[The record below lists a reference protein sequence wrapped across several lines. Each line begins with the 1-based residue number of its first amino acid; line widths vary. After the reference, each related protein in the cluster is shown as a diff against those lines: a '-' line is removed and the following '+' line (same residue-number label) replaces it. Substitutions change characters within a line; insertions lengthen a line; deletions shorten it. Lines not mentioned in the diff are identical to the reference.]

1 MRKLLIFFTLFIF
14 SSISYS
20 GDEVE
25 KFVLEQ
31 HNKIF
36 NYINTSKDLLK
47 NDKDKFLIGLEKS
60 LQDLIISKEISK
72 RVLGKKNFKII
83 SKEVNEAL
91 TFLEEALK
99 GDDEQEIENK
109 TKALEK
115 ATALRDQRLED
126 FDLKFRDTLFDTYS
140 TALVEIDNTNIVINS
155 HSHPRERLDLA
166 IVKMS
171 INVSDSDFDLIYK
184 MKKINNK
191 WSVIGIILDG
201 IDLIAIFRKQFD
213 KLLDDSEGNFDL
225 AIQNW
230 ELES

>member
-99 GDDEQEIENK
+99 GDDEQKIEDK

-225 AIQNW
+225 AIQ
-230 ELES
+230 

>member
-99 GDDEQEIENK
+99 GDDEQEIEDK

-213 KLLDDSEGNFDL
+213 KLLDDSKGNFDL